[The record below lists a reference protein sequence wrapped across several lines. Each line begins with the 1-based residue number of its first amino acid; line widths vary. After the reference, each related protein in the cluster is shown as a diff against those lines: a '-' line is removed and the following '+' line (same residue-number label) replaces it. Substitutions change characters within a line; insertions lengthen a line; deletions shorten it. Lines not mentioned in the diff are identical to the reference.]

1 MRGRGNCLR
10 YYFPCK
16 WDRSVDGLSPYS
28 ESAGRPDLWLLAA
41 PKAVRME
48 LGLPNLMPLV
58 VASMLLTHCQVQCMD
73 YGYGDR
79 IYNKQPQCTPI
90 PSELTL
96 CRNIAYSQM
105 RLPNLLGHETMT
117 EVLDQAG
124 TWVPLL
130 PKRCHPNT
138 RLFLCSL
145 FAPVCLEHPIYPCR
159 SLCEAVRDGCS
170 PVMSK
175 FGFPWPDMLRCDK
188 FPPDND
194 LCITTQ
200 SGEVDPLP
208 PEVDQPQPVC
218 MACQSNGEGWKDL
231 VVYYCQNDF
240 VIRAKIEQIKITRRD
255 TKIVVGRRKRIMKKT
270 GIRKRDMRRDLT
282 LMLQDSDVCT
292 CDEIQDTKSQFLIMG
307 KKVDKQF
314 IVTVIRQWKR
324 SKDFRKASRSFK
336 KGCQDGGQAEGNTG
350 GRKRGRNRQRN

>member
-1 MRGRGNCLR
+1 
-10 YYFPCK
+10 
-16 WDRSVDGLSPYS
+16 
-28 ESAGRPDLWLLAA
+28 
-41 PKAVRME
+41 ME
-48 LGLPNLMPLV
+48 LRLPNLMPLV
-58 VASMLLTHCQVQCMD
+58 AAAMFLTHCQVQCMD
-73 YGYGDR
+73 YGYGER

-117 EVLDQAG
+117 EVLDQA
-124 TWVPLL
+124 
-130 PKRCHPNT
+130 
-138 RLFLCSL
+138 
-145 FAPVCLEHPIYPCR
+145 VCLEHPIYPCR

-170 PVMSK
+170 PVMLK

-231 VVYYCQNDF
+231 VGYYCQNDF

-255 TKIVVGRRKRIMKKT
+255 TKIVVGRRKRVMKKT
-270 GIRKRDMRRDLT
+270 GIRKRDMRNLT

-336 KGCQDGGQAEGNTG
+336 KGCQDNQREGNTG

>member
-1 MRGRGNCLR
+1 
-10 YYFPCK
+10 
-16 WDRSVDGLSPYS
+16 
-28 ESAGRPDLWLLAA
+28 
-41 PKAVRME
+41 ME
-48 LGLPNLMPLV
+48 LHGLPNLMPLV
-58 VASMLLTHCQVQCMD
+58 VASMFLTHCQVQCMD

-96 CRNIAYSQM
+96 CRNIAYAQM

-170 PVMSK
+170 PVMLK

-231 VVYYCQNDF
+231 VAYYCQNDF

-255 TKIVVGRRKRIMKKT
+255 TKIVVGRRKRVMKKA
-270 GIRKRDMRRDLT
+270 GIRKRDMRNLT

-336 KGCQDGGQAEGNTG
+336 KGCQQDAADSQDREESAAGNTG
-350 GRKRGRNRQRN
+350 RRRGGRNRQRN